1 MSKDWVLESFRR
13 NEPLHSHGQLH
24 HTCKGGAPS
33 ACYFSKSATPG
44 SSNLS
49 CNLVT
54 CSHCAWTTSSA
65 QSRTALTSSGLTW
78 WMSSCSLSWGLDLSF
93 RSAASFPSSMPARFK
108 AWNVETAGFLT
119 WKGLTKR
126 GPTNH
131 CSFDSDI
138 FFGTFV
144 LSNPCFF
151 DGKMLTTPCRRPG
164 WWRRRAPLTSCKLQ
178 PPNTLKDASYAPY
191 TSYKPYTGWEREVK
205 YADLFHWNSEIQ
217 RLGWTSRCWG
227 KTRCS
232 WKSTSWASFR
242 YVTELGEI
250 ETTPWMGRTDM
261 VGTKD
266 DKMMFEHASSGPK
279 LHTNL
284 PSPKSL
290 SSNQNW
296 KGHGPGSLVQS
307 CLVK

>member
-1 MSKDWVLESFRR
+1 MSKDWILESFRR
-13 NEPLHSHGQLH
+13 NEPLHSHVQIH
-24 HTCKGGAPS
+24 HTCKGGAPGGCFHC
-33 ACYFSKSATPG
+33 A
-44 SSNLS
+44 SNLS

-65 QSRTALTSSGLTW
+65 QSRTSLTSSGLTW
-78 WMSSCSLSWGLDLSF
+78 WMSSCCSFWGLDLSF

-108 AWNVETAGFLT
+108 AWTCRNCRIFELKRPCKSLRFLT
-119 WKGLTKR
+119 
-126 GPTNH
+126 PTSFSANNSVSTAWLMEAP
-131 CSFDSDI
+131 CSSH
-138 FFGTFV
+138 
-144 LSNPCFF
+144 
-151 DGKMLTTPCRRPG
+151 
-164 WWRRRAPLTSCKLQ
+164 KLQ
-178 PPNTLKDASYAPY
+178 AATTKHVERRISCNLQALHLTL
-191 TSYKPYTGWEREVK
+191 EREVK
-205 YADLFHWNSEIQ
+205 NGQSMPIYADLFHSEIQ
-217 RLGWTSRCWG
+217 WLGWISRCWN

-250 ETTPWMGRTDM
+250 ETTPWMGWTDM
-261 VGTKD
+261 VGTED
-266 DKMMFEHASSGPK
+266 DKIMFEHASSGPK

-290 SSNQNW
+290 LSNQNW